1 MNTNFNGVSRQNL
14 GIETAPHLKAPLTT
28 KMIMGI
34 VSLCL
39 LPAFLVQIF
48 FFGFGNF
55 FQFINCLI
63 TAIVC
68 EVVIAILRHR
78 SVLHSLSDLS
88 YVVTAAL
95 LGMTLPPLL
104 PCYYAIVATV
114 FAIIVV
120 KAVFGGLGNNI
131 FNPAMAGFVFIVIS
145 SPSVVGLSWVAPA
158 PFAFSVASLEKTAEV
173 IYDKK
178 SANALKKEIDALNI
192 TLLDENTDE
201 STMSNTDEVVVDK
214 SLASTDTDATTGA
227 TFLEEIKSA
236 RKSGTLYKKTNVDFQ
251 SSEYLAYFC
260 LAIAYL
266 LGGLALIAFKIIL
279 VKMVVVFFVAIV
291 AFSLLLS
298 HIFPGYFLPP
308 LDTLLFGGTMMAAFF
323 IITDPVTNAGTSKG
337 RIYFSILV
345 AFLIVLLRA
354 FGSYSDAVAF
364 AIMKNTNVETLLGT
378 NEKETKR
385 MNKGLRSLLSGVSL
399 AIVGSLCV
407 GLVLYVENTTKDQ
420 IAENQKNSIDA
431 RVLALLPDEAKDK
444 GNQITCYQIKKSK
457 YIGSNQ
463 KLFVASR
470 ASEITG
476 YVMTYE
482 TSMGYSNP
490 LVMIAG
496 FDKDKKVYKADIQF
510 SLETPGLGDKVDR
523 AHGNFLDQFSGYALE
538 DANWD
543 VKKLGGDFDYI
554 TGSTVTSR
562 ATVVATSMA
571 LKELN
576 ELDLNRFSK
585 CRTQN

>member
-39 LPAFLVQIF
+39 LPAFVVQIF
-48 FFGFGNF
+48 FFGFGNL
-55 FQFINCLI
+55 FQFINCLV
-63 TAIVC
+63 TAVVC
-68 EVVIAILRHR
+68 EIVVALLRHR

-88 YVVTAAL
+88 YIVTAAL

-104 PCYYAIVATV
+104 PCYYAVVATV

-145 SPSVVGLSWVAPA
+145 SPSIVGLSWVAPA
-158 PFAFSVASLEKTAEV
+158 PFAFSAATFGKSAEV

-178 SANALKKEIDALNI
+178 SANALKKEIEGLNV
-192 TLLDENTDE
+192 TLLDEPSDTATE
-201 STMSNTDEVVVDK
+201 DK
-214 SLASTDTDATTGA
+214 VLDSSLAQDDNAENEDTDATTGA

-236 RKSGTLYKKTNVDFQ
+236 RKSGTLYKMTDVDFQ
-251 SSEYLAYFC
+251 SSEYLAYMS

-266 LGGLALIAFKIIL
+266 LGGIILIAFKIIL
-279 VKMVVVFFVAIV
+279 VKMVVVFFVSIV
-291 AFSLLLS
+291 VFSLLLS

-364 AIMKNTNVETLLGT
+364 AVMLSNAAAPLIDVLTHRRPFGFRYK
-378 NEKETKR
+378 
-385 MNKGLRSLLSGVSL
+385 KG
-399 AIVGSLCV
+399 
-407 GLVLYVENTTKDQ
+407 GLQ
-420 IAENQKNSIDA
+420 
-431 RVLALLPDEAKDK
+431 
-444 GNQITCYQIKKSK
+444 
-457 YIGSNQ
+457 
-463 KLFVASR
+463 
-470 ASEITG
+470 
-476 YVMTYE
+476 
-482 TSMGYSNP
+482 
-490 LVMIAG
+490 
-496 FDKDKKVYKADIQF
+496 
-510 SLETPGLGDKVDR
+510 
-523 AHGNFLDQFSGYALE
+523 
-538 DANWD
+538 
-543 VKKLGGDFDYI
+543 
-554 TGSTVTSR
+554 
-562 ATVVATSMA
+562 
-571 LKELN
+571 
-576 ELDLNRFSK
+576 
-585 CRTQN
+585 

>member
-39 LPAFLVQIF
+39 LPAFVVQIF

-55 FQFINCLI
+55 FQFINCLV
-63 TAIVC
+63 TAVIC
-68 EVVIAILRHR
+68 EVVVALLRHR

-88 YVVTAAL
+88 YLVTAAL

-104 PCYYAIVATV
+104 PCYYAVVATV

-145 SPSVVGLSWVAPA
+145 SPSAVGLSWVKPA
-158 PFAFSVASLEKTAEV
+158 PYAFSVASLDATASV
-173 IYDKK
+173 IYEKK
-178 SANALKKEIDALNI
+178 DPNSLKREIDALNVS
-192 TLLDENTDE
+192 LLDDSE
-201 STMSNTDEVVVDK
+201 DK
-214 SLASTDTDATTGA
+214 DSFHARIKERRAKLASRALDKANSGKNDNNSITKATESQTGATVADGNDSLTGASVKDNEADATTGA

-236 RKSGTLYKKTNVDFQ
+236 RKSGTLYKKTDVDFH

-260 LAIAYL
+260 LAISYL
-266 LGGLALIAFKIIL
+266 LGGIALIAFKIIL
-279 VKMVVVFFVAIV
+279 VKMVVVFFVSIV
-291 AFSLLLS
+291 AFSLILS

-364 AIMKNTNVETLLGT
+364 AVMLSNAAAPLIDVLTHRRPFGYRYK
-378 NEKETKR
+378 
-385 MNKGLRSLLSGVSL
+385 KG
-399 AIVGSLCV
+399 
-407 GLVLYVENTTKDQ
+407 GLQ
-420 IAENQKNSIDA
+420 
-431 RVLALLPDEAKDK
+431 
-444 GNQITCYQIKKSK
+444 
-457 YIGSNQ
+457 
-463 KLFVASR
+463 
-470 ASEITG
+470 
-476 YVMTYE
+476 
-482 TSMGYSNP
+482 
-490 LVMIAG
+490 
-496 FDKDKKVYKADIQF
+496 
-510 SLETPGLGDKVDR
+510 
-523 AHGNFLDQFSGYALE
+523 
-538 DANWD
+538 
-543 VKKLGGDFDYI
+543 
-554 TGSTVTSR
+554 
-562 ATVVATSMA
+562 
-571 LKELN
+571 
-576 ELDLNRFSK
+576 
-585 CRTQN
+585 

>member
-39 LPAFLVQIF
+39 LPAFVVQIF

-55 FQFINCLI
+55 FQFVNCLI
-63 TAIVC
+63 TAVIC
-68 EVVIAILRHR
+68 EVVVALLRHR
-78 SVLHSLSDLS
+78 SVLHSLSDFS
-88 YVVTAAL
+88 YLVTAAL

-104 PCYYAIVATV
+104 PCYYAVVATV

-145 SPSVVGLSWVAPA
+145 SPSIVGLSWVAPA
-158 PFAFSVASLEKTAEV
+158 PFAFSVATLEKTAEV

-178 SANALKKEIDALNI
+178 STTALKKEIDALNI

-201 STMSNTDEVVVDK
+201 SSTTNTDENAIDK
-214 SLASTDTDATTGA
+214 SLDSSEDTDATTGA

-236 RKSGTLYKKTNVDFQ
+236 RKSGTLYKKTDVDFQ

-266 LGGLALIAFKIIL
+266 LGGIALIAFKIIL
-279 VKMVVVFFVAIV
+279 VKMVVVFFVSIV

-364 AIMKNTNVETLLGT
+364 AVMLSNAAAPLIDVLTHRRPFGYRYK
-378 NEKETKR
+378 
-385 MNKGLRSLLSGVSL
+385 KG
-399 AIVGSLCV
+399 
-407 GLVLYVENTTKDQ
+407 GLQ
-420 IAENQKNSIDA
+420 
-431 RVLALLPDEAKDK
+431 
-444 GNQITCYQIKKSK
+444 
-457 YIGSNQ
+457 
-463 KLFVASR
+463 
-470 ASEITG
+470 
-476 YVMTYE
+476 
-482 TSMGYSNP
+482 
-490 LVMIAG
+490 
-496 FDKDKKVYKADIQF
+496 
-510 SLETPGLGDKVDR
+510 
-523 AHGNFLDQFSGYALE
+523 
-538 DANWD
+538 
-543 VKKLGGDFDYI
+543 
-554 TGSTVTSR
+554 
-562 ATVVATSMA
+562 
-571 LKELN
+571 
-576 ELDLNRFSK
+576 
-585 CRTQN
+585 

>member
-28 KMIMGI
+28 KMITGI

-39 LPAFLVQIF
+39 LPAFVVQIF

-63 TAIVC
+63 TALIC
-68 EVVIAILRHR
+68 EVVVALLRHR

-104 PCYYAIVATV
+104 PCYYAVVATV

-145 SPSVVGLSWVAPA
+145 SPQAVGLSWVKPA
-158 PFAFSVASLEKTAEV
+158 PYAFSVASLDATASV

-178 SANALKKEIDALNI
+178 DPNSLKKEIDALNVS
-192 TLLDENTDE
+192 LLDTPEDENSFHAKIKARRAKIREGSFDNSQNVSKGSGNLDSSVAE
-201 STMSNTDEVVVDK
+201 ND
-214 SLASTDTDATTGA
+214 SLTGASVKNEETDATTGA

-236 RKSGTLYKKTNVDFQ
+236 RKSGTLYKKTDVDFH

-266 LGGLALIAFKIIL
+266 LGGIALIAFKIIL
-279 VKMVVVFFVAIV
+279 VKMVVVFFVSII
-291 AFSLLLS
+291 AFSLILS

-308 LDTLLFGGTMMAAFF
+308 VDTLLFGGTMMAAFF

-364 AIMKNTNVETLLGT
+364 AVMLSNAAAPLIDVLTHRRPFGFRYK
-378 NEKETKR
+378 
-385 MNKGLRSLLSGVSL
+385 KG
-399 AIVGSLCV
+399 
-407 GLVLYVENTTKDQ
+407 GLQ
-420 IAENQKNSIDA
+420 
-431 RVLALLPDEAKDK
+431 
-444 GNQITCYQIKKSK
+444 
-457 YIGSNQ
+457 
-463 KLFVASR
+463 
-470 ASEITG
+470 
-476 YVMTYE
+476 
-482 TSMGYSNP
+482 
-490 LVMIAG
+490 
-496 FDKDKKVYKADIQF
+496 
-510 SLETPGLGDKVDR
+510 
-523 AHGNFLDQFSGYALE
+523 
-538 DANWD
+538 
-543 VKKLGGDFDYI
+543 
-554 TGSTVTSR
+554 
-562 ATVVATSMA
+562 
-571 LKELN
+571 
-576 ELDLNRFSK
+576 
-585 CRTQN
+585 

>member
-68 EVVIAILRHR
+68 EVVVALLRHR

-104 PCYYAIVATV
+104 PCYYAVVATV

-145 SPSVVGLSWVAPA
+145 SPAIVGLSWVAPA
-158 PFAFSVASLEKTAEV
+158 PFAFSQATFEKTAKV
-173 IYDKK
+173 IYEK
-178 SANALKKEIDALNI
+178 SDVNKLKQEIDALNI
-192 TLLDENTDE
+192 TLLNESTANTDDNV
-201 STMSNTDEVVVDK
+201 TVDTSLNNSEAK
-214 SLASTDTDATTGA
+214 SEGTDATTGA
-227 TFLEEIKSA
+227 TFLEEIKSS
-236 RKSGTLYKKTNVDFQ
+236 RKSGTLYKKTEVDFQ
-251 SSEYLAYFC
+251 SSEYLAYLC
-260 LAIAYL
+260 LAVAYL
-266 LGGLALIAFKIIL
+266 LGGIVLIAFKIIL

-308 LDTLLFGGTMMAAFF
+308 VDTLLFGGTMMAAFF

-364 AIMKNTNVETLLGT
+364 AVMLSNAAAPLIDVLTHRRPFGFRYK
-378 NEKETKR
+378 
-385 MNKGLRSLLSGVSL
+385 KG
-399 AIVGSLCV
+399 
-407 GLVLYVENTTKDQ
+407 GLQ
-420 IAENQKNSIDA
+420 
-431 RVLALLPDEAKDK
+431 
-444 GNQITCYQIKKSK
+444 
-457 YIGSNQ
+457 
-463 KLFVASR
+463 
-470 ASEITG
+470 
-476 YVMTYE
+476 
-482 TSMGYSNP
+482 
-490 LVMIAG
+490 
-496 FDKDKKVYKADIQF
+496 
-510 SLETPGLGDKVDR
+510 
-523 AHGNFLDQFSGYALE
+523 
-538 DANWD
+538 
-543 VKKLGGDFDYI
+543 
-554 TGSTVTSR
+554 
-562 ATVVATSMA
+562 
-571 LKELN
+571 
-576 ELDLNRFSK
+576 
-585 CRTQN
+585 

>member
-39 LPAFLVQIF
+39 LPAFVVQIF

-55 FQFINCLI
+55 FQFVNCLI
-63 TAIVC
+63 TAVIC
-68 EVVIAILRHR
+68 EVVVALLRHR
-78 SVLHSLSDLS
+78 SVLHSLSDFS
-88 YVVTAAL
+88 YLVTAAL

-104 PCYYAIVATV
+104 PCYYAVVATV

-158 PFAFSVASLEKTAEV
+158 PFAFSVATLEKTAEV

-178 SANALKKEIDALNI
+178 SATALKKEIDALNI

-201 STMSNTDEVVVDK
+201 SSTSNTDENAIDK
-214 SLASTDTDATTGA
+214 SLDSSEDTDATTGA

-236 RKSGTLYKKTNVDFQ
+236 RKSGTLYKKTDVDFQ

-266 LGGLALIAFKIIL
+266 LGGIALIAFKIIL
-279 VKMVVVFFVAIV
+279 VKMVVVFFVSIV
-291 AFSLLLS
+291 AFSMLLS

-364 AIMKNTNVETLLGT
+364 AVMLSNAAAPLIDVLTHRRPFGYRYK
-378 NEKETKR
+378 
-385 MNKGLRSLLSGVSL
+385 KG
-399 AIVGSLCV
+399 
-407 GLVLYVENTTKDQ
+407 GLQ
-420 IAENQKNSIDA
+420 
-431 RVLALLPDEAKDK
+431 
-444 GNQITCYQIKKSK
+444 
-457 YIGSNQ
+457 
-463 KLFVASR
+463 
-470 ASEITG
+470 
-476 YVMTYE
+476 
-482 TSMGYSNP
+482 
-490 LVMIAG
+490 
-496 FDKDKKVYKADIQF
+496 
-510 SLETPGLGDKVDR
+510 
-523 AHGNFLDQFSGYALE
+523 
-538 DANWD
+538 
-543 VKKLGGDFDYI
+543 
-554 TGSTVTSR
+554 
-562 ATVVATSMA
+562 
-571 LKELN
+571 
-576 ELDLNRFSK
+576 
-585 CRTQN
+585 

>member
-39 LPAFLVQIF
+39 LPAFVVQIF

-55 FQFINCLI
+55 FQFINCLV
-63 TAIVC
+63 TAVIC
-68 EVVIAILRHR
+68 EVVVALLRHR

-88 YVVTAAL
+88 YLVTAAL

-104 PCYYAIVATV
+104 PCYYAVVATV

-145 SPSVVGLSWVAPA
+145 SPSAVGLSWVAPA
-158 PFAFSVASLEKTAEV
+158 PYAFSVATLEKTAEV
-173 IYDKK
+173 IYDKE
-178 SANALKKEIDALNI
+178 NADNLKKDIDALNI
-192 TLLDENTDE
+192 TLLDKKAD
-201 STMSNTDEVVVDK
+201 STASSN
-214 SLASTDTDATTGA
+214 DTDATTGA

-236 RKSGTLYKKTNVDFQ
+236 RKSGTLYKKTDVDFH

-266 LGGLALIAFKIIL
+266 LGGIALIAFKIIL
-279 VKMVVVFFVAIV
+279 VKMVVVFFVSIV
-291 AFSLLLS
+291 AFSLILS

-364 AIMKNTNVETLLGT
+364 AVMLSNAAAPLIDVLTHRRPFGYRYK
-378 NEKETKR
+378 
-385 MNKGLRSLLSGVSL
+385 KG
-399 AIVGSLCV
+399 
-407 GLVLYVENTTKDQ
+407 GLQ
-420 IAENQKNSIDA
+420 
-431 RVLALLPDEAKDK
+431 
-444 GNQITCYQIKKSK
+444 
-457 YIGSNQ
+457 
-463 KLFVASR
+463 
-470 ASEITG
+470 
-476 YVMTYE
+476 
-482 TSMGYSNP
+482 
-490 LVMIAG
+490 
-496 FDKDKKVYKADIQF
+496 
-510 SLETPGLGDKVDR
+510 
-523 AHGNFLDQFSGYALE
+523 
-538 DANWD
+538 
-543 VKKLGGDFDYI
+543 
-554 TGSTVTSR
+554 
-562 ATVVATSMA
+562 
-571 LKELN
+571 
-576 ELDLNRFSK
+576 
-585 CRTQN
+585 

>member
-39 LPAFLVQIF
+39 LPAFVVQIF

-63 TAIVC
+63 TALIC
-68 EVVIAILRHR
+68 EVVVALLRHR

-104 PCYYAIVATV
+104 PCYYAVVATV

-145 SPSVVGLSWVAPA
+145 SPQAVGLSWVKPA
-158 PFAFSVASLEKTAEV
+158 PYAFSVASLDATASV

-178 SANALKKEIDALNI
+178 DPNSLKKEIDALNVS
-192 TLLDENTDE
+192 LLDTPEDENSFHAKIKARRAKIREGSFDNSQNVSKGSGNLDSSVAE
-201 STMSNTDEVVVDK
+201 ND
-214 SLASTDTDATTGA
+214 SLTGASVKNEETDATTGA

-236 RKSGTLYKKTNVDFQ
+236 RKSGTLYKKTDVDFH

-266 LGGLALIAFKIIL
+266 LGGIALIAFKIIL
-279 VKMVVVFFVAIV
+279 VKMVVVFFVSII
-291 AFSLLLS
+291 AFSLILS

-308 LDTLLFGGTMMAAFF
+308 VDTLLFGGTMMAAFF

-364 AIMKNTNVETLLGT
+364 AVMLSNAAAPLIDVLTHRRPFGFRYK
-378 NEKETKR
+378 
-385 MNKGLRSLLSGVSL
+385 KG
-399 AIVGSLCV
+399 
-407 GLVLYVENTTKDQ
+407 GLQ
-420 IAENQKNSIDA
+420 
-431 RVLALLPDEAKDK
+431 
-444 GNQITCYQIKKSK
+444 
-457 YIGSNQ
+457 
-463 KLFVASR
+463 
-470 ASEITG
+470 
-476 YVMTYE
+476 
-482 TSMGYSNP
+482 
-490 LVMIAG
+490 
-496 FDKDKKVYKADIQF
+496 
-510 SLETPGLGDKVDR
+510 
-523 AHGNFLDQFSGYALE
+523 
-538 DANWD
+538 
-543 VKKLGGDFDYI
+543 
-554 TGSTVTSR
+554 
-562 ATVVATSMA
+562 
-571 LKELN
+571 
-576 ELDLNRFSK
+576 
-585 CRTQN
+585 

>member
-14 GIETAPHLKAPLTT
+14 GIETAPHLKASLTT

-39 LPAFLVQIF
+39 LPAFVVQIF

-63 TAIVC
+63 TALIC
-68 EVVIAILRHR
+68 EVVVALLRHR

-104 PCYYAIVATV
+104 PCYYAVVATV

-145 SPSVVGLSWVAPA
+145 SPQAVGLSWVKPA
-158 PFAFSVASLEKTAEV
+158 PYAFSVASLDATASV

-178 SANALKKEIDALNI
+178 DPNSLKKEIDALNVS
-192 TLLDENTDE
+192 LLDTPEDENSFHAKIKARRAKIREGSFDNSQNVSKGSGNLDSSVAE
-201 STMSNTDEVVVDK
+201 ND
-214 SLASTDTDATTGA
+214 SLTGASVKNEETDATTGA

-236 RKSGTLYKKTNVDFQ
+236 RKSGTLYKKTDVDFH

-266 LGGLALIAFKIIL
+266 LGGIALIAFKIIL
-279 VKMVVVFFVAIV
+279 VKMVVVFFVSII
-291 AFSLLLS
+291 AFSLILS

-308 LDTLLFGGTMMAAFF
+308 VDTLLFGGTMMAAFF

-364 AIMKNTNVETLLGT
+364 AVMLSNAAAPLIDVLTHRRPFGFRYK
-378 NEKETKR
+378 
-385 MNKGLRSLLSGVSL
+385 KG
-399 AIVGSLCV
+399 
-407 GLVLYVENTTKDQ
+407 GLQ
-420 IAENQKNSIDA
+420 
-431 RVLALLPDEAKDK
+431 
-444 GNQITCYQIKKSK
+444 
-457 YIGSNQ
+457 
-463 KLFVASR
+463 
-470 ASEITG
+470 
-476 YVMTYE
+476 
-482 TSMGYSNP
+482 
-490 LVMIAG
+490 
-496 FDKDKKVYKADIQF
+496 
-510 SLETPGLGDKVDR
+510 
-523 AHGNFLDQFSGYALE
+523 
-538 DANWD
+538 
-543 VKKLGGDFDYI
+543 
-554 TGSTVTSR
+554 
-562 ATVVATSMA
+562 
-571 LKELN
+571 
-576 ELDLNRFSK
+576 
-585 CRTQN
+585 

>member
-39 LPAFLVQIF
+39 LPAFVVQIF

-63 TAIVC
+63 TALIC
-68 EVVIAILRHR
+68 EVVVALLRHR

-88 YVVTAAL
+88 YLVTAAL

-104 PCYYAIVATV
+104 PCYYAVVATV

-131 FNPAMAGFVFIVIS
+131 FNPVFIVIS
-145 SPSVVGLSWVAPA
+145 SPSIVGLSWVAPA
-158 PFAFSVASLEKTAEV
+158 PFAFSVASLEKTAAV

-201 STMSNTDEVVVDK
+201 STTSYTDEVVVDK
-214 SLASTDTDATTGA
+214 SLDSSEDTDATTGA

-279 VKMVVVFFVAIV
+279 VKMVVVFFISIV

-298 HIFPGYFLPP
+298 HIFPGYFLAP

-364 AIMKNTNVETLLGT
+364 AVMLSNAAAPLIDVLTHRRPFGYRYK
-378 NEKETKR
+378 
-385 MNKGLRSLLSGVSL
+385 KG
-399 AIVGSLCV
+399 
-407 GLVLYVENTTKDQ
+407 GLQ
-420 IAENQKNSIDA
+420 
-431 RVLALLPDEAKDK
+431 
-444 GNQITCYQIKKSK
+444 
-457 YIGSNQ
+457 
-463 KLFVASR
+463 
-470 ASEITG
+470 
-476 YVMTYE
+476 
-482 TSMGYSNP
+482 
-490 LVMIAG
+490 
-496 FDKDKKVYKADIQF
+496 
-510 SLETPGLGDKVDR
+510 
-523 AHGNFLDQFSGYALE
+523 
-538 DANWD
+538 
-543 VKKLGGDFDYI
+543 
-554 TGSTVTSR
+554 
-562 ATVVATSMA
+562 
-571 LKELN
+571 
-576 ELDLNRFSK
+576 
-585 CRTQN
+585 

>member
-34 VSLCL
+34 VSLCP
-39 LPAFLVQIF
+39 LPAFVVQIF

-63 TAIVC
+63 TALIC
-68 EVVIAILRHR
+68 EVVVALLRHR

-104 PCYYAIVATV
+104 PCYYAVVATV

-145 SPSVVGLSWVAPA
+145 SPQAVGLSWVKPA
-158 PFAFSVASLEKTAEV
+158 PYAFSVASLDATASV

-178 SANALKKEIDALNI
+178 DPNSLKKEIDALNVS
-192 TLLDENTDE
+192 LLDTPEDENSFHAKIKARRAKIREGSFDNSQNVSKGSGNLDSSVAE
-201 STMSNTDEVVVDK
+201 ND
-214 SLASTDTDATTGA
+214 SLTGASVKNEETDATTGA

-236 RKSGTLYKKTNVDFQ
+236 RKSGTLYKKTDVDFH

-266 LGGLALIAFKIIL
+266 LGGIALIAFKIIL
-279 VKMVVVFFVAIV
+279 VKMVVVFFVSII
-291 AFSLLLS
+291 AFSLILS

-308 LDTLLFGGTMMAAFF
+308 VDTLLFGGTMMAAFF

-364 AIMKNTNVETLLGT
+364 AVMLSNAAAPLIDVLTHRRPFGFRYK
-378 NEKETKR
+378 
-385 MNKGLRSLLSGVSL
+385 KG
-399 AIVGSLCV
+399 
-407 GLVLYVENTTKDQ
+407 GLQ
-420 IAENQKNSIDA
+420 
-431 RVLALLPDEAKDK
+431 
-444 GNQITCYQIKKSK
+444 
-457 YIGSNQ
+457 
-463 KLFVASR
+463 
-470 ASEITG
+470 
-476 YVMTYE
+476 
-482 TSMGYSNP
+482 
-490 LVMIAG
+490 
-496 FDKDKKVYKADIQF
+496 
-510 SLETPGLGDKVDR
+510 
-523 AHGNFLDQFSGYALE
+523 
-538 DANWD
+538 
-543 VKKLGGDFDYI
+543 
-554 TGSTVTSR
+554 
-562 ATVVATSMA
+562 
-571 LKELN
+571 
-576 ELDLNRFSK
+576 
-585 CRTQN
+585 

>member
-28 KMIMGI
+28 QMIMGI

-39 LPAFLVQIF
+39 LPAFLVQSF

-158 PFAFSVASLEKTAEV
+158 PFAFSVASLEKTAAV

-308 LDTLLFGGTMMAAFF
+308 LDSLLFGGTMMAAFF

-364 AIMKNTNVETLLGT
+364 AVMLSNAAAPLIDVLTHRRPFGYRYK
-378 NEKETKR
+378 
-385 MNKGLRSLLSGVSL
+385 KG
-399 AIVGSLCV
+399 
-407 GLVLYVENTTKDQ
+407 GLQ
-420 IAENQKNSIDA
+420 
-431 RVLALLPDEAKDK
+431 
-444 GNQITCYQIKKSK
+444 
-457 YIGSNQ
+457 
-463 KLFVASR
+463 
-470 ASEITG
+470 
-476 YVMTYE
+476 
-482 TSMGYSNP
+482 
-490 LVMIAG
+490 
-496 FDKDKKVYKADIQF
+496 
-510 SLETPGLGDKVDR
+510 
-523 AHGNFLDQFSGYALE
+523 
-538 DANWD
+538 
-543 VKKLGGDFDYI
+543 
-554 TGSTVTSR
+554 
-562 ATVVATSMA
+562 
-571 LKELN
+571 
-576 ELDLNRFSK
+576 
-585 CRTQN
+585 